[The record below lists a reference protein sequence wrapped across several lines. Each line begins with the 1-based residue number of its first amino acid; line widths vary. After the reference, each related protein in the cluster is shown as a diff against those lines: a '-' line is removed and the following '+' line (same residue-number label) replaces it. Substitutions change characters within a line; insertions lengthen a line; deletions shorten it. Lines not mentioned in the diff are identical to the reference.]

1 MEKRAKPTIFVPLE
15 ELITKFKSKAYLYT
29 VMSIDSKYYLM
40 LTYSVL
46 LSPSIR

>member
-1 MEKRAKPTIFVPLE
+1 MERRAKPTIIAPLE
-15 ELITKFKSKAYLYT
+15 ELITNFKSKADLYT
-29 VMSIDSKYYLM
+29 VMSVNSKFYLM

>member
-1 MEKRAKPTIFVPLE
+1 MERRAKPTIFVPLE
-15 ELITKFKSKAYLYT
+15 ELITKFKSKADLYT
-29 VMSIDSKYYLM
+29 VMSVDSKFYLM